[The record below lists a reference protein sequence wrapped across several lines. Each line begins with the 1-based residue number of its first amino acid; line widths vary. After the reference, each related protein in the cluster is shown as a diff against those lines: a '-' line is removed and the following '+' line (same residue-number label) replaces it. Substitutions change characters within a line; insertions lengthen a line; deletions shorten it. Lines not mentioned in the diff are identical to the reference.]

1 MHNPNEEIVKSEI
14 SQKEVTGMSLEI
26 KNLEGSLNGNESA
39 QSKGLLSFEKSIESL
54 GYISSLPETYLASV
68 SSMYGSKIIVRRS
81 KMEPVFSAIENDT
94 SLHISKYDTEPNAA
108 ILGSVDKVHPRDSKI
123 SGIEASMNGGF
134 DWIVHGKVACVFG
147 FLLTEN
153 SVISV
158 SEIPKDSPS
167 HTKEY
172 AHTMRSIEGDVNPK
186 DILFFL
192 VRTHKDFYPEELCE
206 DEDFYDV
213 FDPVTRKN
221 VKVRKQYVL
230 RLYKKIH
237 QTQ

>member
-1 MHNPNEEIVKSEI
+1 MEESY
-14 SQKEVTGMSLEI
+14 TGMALEI
-26 KNLEGSLNGNESA
+26 KKLETSLEGNESV
-39 QSKGLLSFEKSIESL
+39 QSEGIVSFEKSIESL
-54 GYISSLPETYLASV
+54 GFTSSSPETYLTSV

-81 KMEPVFSAIENDT
+81 KMEPVFSAIENNT
-94 SLHISKYDTEPNAA
+94 PLHISKYDSEPNAA
-108 ILGSVDKVHPRDSKI
+108 ILGSVDTTHPRDSKI
-123 SGIEASMNGGF
+123 SGIEASMTGGF

-147 FLLTEN
+147 FLTNN
-153 SVISV
+153 SDITI

-167 HTKEY
+167 HKKEY
-172 AHTMRSIEGDVNPK
+172 SNTMKSIEGDLNPK

-192 VRTHKDFYPEELCE
+192 IRTHKDFYPEELCE
-206 DEDFYDV
+206 DDDFYDI
-213 FDPVTRKN
+213 FDPVTKKN